1 MTERSFEDLIA
12 EAQATPMTGWDFG
25 FLRGRSATTP
35 LPWQYGAVV
44 ADHLPGEMPM
54 LDLGT
59 GGGEVLAGLPTRPA
73 LTVAAEGWPPAVP
86 VAARRLRP
94 LGIPVICYRGAPDNS
109 DQYPVTVPAAGPP
122 DRLPFGDAA
131 FGLVLSRHESFRASE
146 VARVLA
152 PGGYFVTQQ
161 VDLHDDDDYRTALG
175 LAVEPGPAQSWL
187 PQARQQV
194 RAAGLAEERA
204 ERAVQQVSYS
214 DVGALAWYLFQA
226 VPWIVPEAGLAACEP
241 ALRRL
246 HEQLREEPFT
256 ARANRF
262 FLIARKPD

>member
-25 FLRGRSATTP
+25 FLRGRSTTTS
-35 LPWQYGAVV
+35 LPWRYGPVV
-44 ADHLPGEMPM
+44 ADHLAGDLPM

-59 GGGEVLAGLPTRPA
+59 GGGEVLAGLPARPA
-73 LTVAAEGWPPAVP
+73 RTVAAEGWPPAVP
-86 VAARRLRP
+86 LAARRLRP
-94 LGIPVICYRGAPDNS
+94 LGIPVIRYLGAPDNR
-109 DQYPVTVPAAGPP
+109 DQHPADGPADLP
-122 DRLPFGDAA
+122 DRLPFADAA

-175 LAVEPGPAQSWL
+175 LASDPEPAQSWL
-187 PQARQQV
+187 PEARQQV

-246 HEQLREEPFT
+246 HEQLREAPFT

-262 FLIARKPD
+262 LLIARKPG